1 MKTFPFVPFSTFSRV
16 QAASAAYLRYRFS
29 TRECIY
35 TSRNGPTRYKG
46 RIESEKEEIG
56 LFPETKASAQVA
68 RPAHNNESLSL
79 PGMESGLPDPPGGRR
94 NNGKRAYYYF
104 IIAHICRNAYLP
116 LHYRGHLRCE
126 LLRLV
131 TGTLLYISDTLL
143 RPVQSNEIQNRR

>member
-1 MKTFPFVPFSTFSRV
+1 VHLYLAKWADEVQRTSREWKGRDRFVPWNGSID
-16 QAASAAYLRYRFS
+16 AGCP
-29 TRECIY
+29 CIIM
-35 TSRNGPTRYKG
+35 N
-46 RIESEKEEIG
+46 
-56 LFPETKASAQVA
+56 
-68 RPAHNNESLSL
+68 LSL

-131 TGTLLYISDTLL
+131 TGTLLYISDTSL
-143 RPVQSNEIQNRR
+143 RSVQSNEIQNRR